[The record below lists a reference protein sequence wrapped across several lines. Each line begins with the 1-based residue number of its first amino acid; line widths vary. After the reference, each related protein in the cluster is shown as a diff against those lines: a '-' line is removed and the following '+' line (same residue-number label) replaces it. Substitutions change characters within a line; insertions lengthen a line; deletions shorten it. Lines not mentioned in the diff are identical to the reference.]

1 MRRIWSNIVWF
12 PANLFA
18 GLRVTLP
25 LPVSRRSFHI
35 SSDQALLLLLAAGGV
50 GLLASYPF
58 GNGPASFD
66 SDAWAIEGARCFL
79 AVILYY
85 VVTRY
90 QGGPHK
96 FVALIV
102 AMSAIG
108 IPLHVYN
115 ALTIWFTRAYA
126 MQWSLTAYIAFAWAA
141 WIMLFLWGLAAIARS
156 IRVIYAASWLRTGLL
171 TAALAL
177 GSLPIGWAL
186 PLNAWY
192 PTSSDEAPQ
201 ASRARV
207 DTEDTYYAQP
217 RLMDEALAALKPT
230 RRGSANLYFLGFAGT
245 ATQDVFLKEVRAAQQ
260 LFDER
265 FGTRGRSLLLINNPR
280 TVADTPVAS
289 VTNLRRALAGI
300 AHKMNTD
307 EDVLFLFLTSHG
319 SPHEFSVFFPAL
331 ALDSLSD
338 EDLKEAL
345 DDAGI
350 KWRIVVISACYSGSF
365 IAALEDEH
373 TLVLTAAAADKT
385 SFGCSSENDFTY
397 FGDAYINTALRQDRS
412 FVAAF
417 DRAKDIIARRE
428 AAEKL
433 TPSEPQISLG
443 TAMAA
448 KLQQLERRAT
458 KPRLAV
464 MAQ

>member
-12 PANLFA
+12 LANLFA
-18 GLRVTLP
+18 GLRLTLA

-35 SSDQALLLLLAAGGV
+35 SGDQALLLLLAAGGAR
-50 GLLASYPF
+50 LLTSYPL
-58 GNGPASFD
+58 GTGPASFD
-66 SDAWAIEGARCFL
+66 SDAWVMQGARCFL

-108 IPLHVYN
+108 IPLQVYN
-115 ALTIWFTRAYA
+115 ALTMWFTRTYA
-126 MQWSLTAYIAFAWAA
+126 IQWPLTAYIAFAWAA
-141 WIMLFLWGLAAIARS
+141 WIILLLWALAAIARS
-156 IRVIYAASWLRTGLL
+156 IQFIYGATWLRTGLL
-171 TAALAL
+171 TTALTL
-177 GSLPIGWAL
+177 GGLAIGWAL
-186 PLNAWY
+186 PLDAWY
-192 PTSSDEAPQ
+192 EASSEEAPQ

-217 RLMDEALAALKPT
+217 RLMDEALAALKPA
-230 RRGSANLYFLGFAGT
+230 RRGVTNLYFLGFAGT
-245 ATQDVFLKEVRAAQQ
+245 ATQDVFLKEARAAQK

-265 FGTRGRSLLLINNPR
+265 FDTRGRSLLLINNPR
-280 TVADTPVAS
+280 TVEDTPVAS

-338 EDLKEAL
+338 DDLKEAL
-345 DDAGI
+345 DDSGI

-365 IAALEDEH
+365 IDTLKDEH

-385 SFGCSSENDFTY
+385 SFGCSNENDFTY

-433 TPSEPQISLG
+433 TPSEPQIYLG
-443 TAMAA
+443 TAMAT
-448 KLQQLERRAT
+448 KLQQLEQRSA
-458 KPRLAV
+458 KPPLAAV
-464 MAQ
+464 AR